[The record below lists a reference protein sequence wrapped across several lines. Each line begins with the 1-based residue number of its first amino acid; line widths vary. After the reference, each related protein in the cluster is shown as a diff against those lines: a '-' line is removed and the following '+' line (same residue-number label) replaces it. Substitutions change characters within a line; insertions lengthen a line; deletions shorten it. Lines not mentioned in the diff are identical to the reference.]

1 MSNIL
6 TYPGIPIVSGE
17 DLLIISDMGEDGNPT
32 RTVSVNVLGN
42 YIGAAGGGAGVSTVN
57 GVSGAVTLIGGNDIT
72 LSVVGQTITID
83 STAGGGTVTSVSAT
97 VTGGSAL
104 NVAVTNPTTTPAV
117 TFTWSGTNAQY
128 VNGAGVAVNI
138 NTLIAS
144 GALTLTTVGT
154 SGVSTL
160 LGSNLNIP
168 NYATG
173 GLVTSLTTVGT
184 TGASTLIAGVLNVPN
199 YADTTSFDVA
209 GNAGLLGTIT
219 KGGELGVYGGAGITS
234 IVSQPSPGSA
244 TASLSLTASGVISGS
259 YTNTALTVDTYGRIT
274 TATSG
279 AGYTSYVQLLSQ
291 GLTDPPTGAVLENSA
306 GLTAI
311 TWTRTSAGKYVGT
324 FGVSAPTDINKTT
337 IMIHSAA
344 KTSGGTIIVC
354 LTGVVNTTSFNLQ
367 VFDTSGT
374 FYDSQLLNSTLEIR
388 IYP

>member
-32 RTVSVNVLGN
+32 RTVSVDVLGN

-83 STAGGGTVTSVSAT
+83 STAGGGTVTSVSST
-97 VTGGSAL
+97 VAGSAL

-117 TFTWSGTNAQY
+117 AFTWSGTNAQY
-128 VNGAGVAVNI
+128 VNGAGNIANI

-144 GALTLTTVGT
+144 GALTLTTTGT
-154 SGVSTL
+154 SGAAAL

-209 GNAGLLGTIT
+209 GNIGLLGTVT
-219 KGGELGVYGGAGITS
+219 KGGELGIYGGTGITS
-234 IVSQPSPGSA
+234 TVSQPSAGSA

-291 GLTDPPTGAVLENSA
+291 DGLNAPTGDVLENSA

-311 TWTRTSAGKYVGT
+311 TWTRTSAGQYVGT
-324 FGVSAPTDINKTT
+324 FGASAPTDINKTT
-337 IMIHSAA
+337 IMVHSAF
-344 KTSGGTIIVC
+344 KSSGGTVSVS
-354 LTGVVNTTSFNLQ
+354 LAGVSATSFKLY

-374 FYDSQLLNSTLEIR
+374 FYDSQLMKSTLEIR

>member
-1 MSNIL
+1 MSNII
-6 TYPGIPIVSGE
+6 TYPGIPIVAGD
-17 DLLIISDMGEDGNPT
+17 DLMIISDTSVKGNPT
-32 RTVSVNVLGN
+32 RSVSIAQLGN
-42 YIGAAGGGAGVSTVN
+42 YIGATGGGAGVSTVN

-83 STAGGGTVTSVSAT
+83 STAGGGTVTSVSST
-97 VTGGSAL
+97 VAGGAL
-104 NVAVTNPTTTPAV
+104 NVAVTNPTTTPAI

-128 VNGAGVAVNI
+128 VNGAGNIANI

-144 GALTLTTVGT
+144 GALTLTTTGT
-154 SGVSTL
+154 SGAAAL

-209 GNAGLLGTIT
+209 GNIGLLGTVT
-219 KGGELGVYGGAGITS
+219 KGGELGIYGGTGITS
-234 IVSQPSPGSA
+234 TVSQPSAGSA

-274 TATSG
+274 TATNG
-279 AGYTSYVQLLSQ
+279 AGYTSYVQLLTQ
-291 GLTDPPTGAVLENSA
+291 GLTDPPTGPVLENTA
-306 GLTAI
+306 NLTAI

-324 FGVSAPTDINKTT
+324 FGASAPADIDKTT

-354 LTGVVNTTSFNLQ
+354 LTGVTNTTSFNLQ

>member
-32 RTVSVNVLGN
+32 RTVSVDVLGN

-83 STAGGGTVTSVSAT
+83 STAGGGTVTSVSST
-97 VTGGSAL
+97 VAGSAL

-117 TFTWSGTNAQY
+117 AFTWSGTNAQY
-128 VNGAGVAVNI
+128 VNGAGNIANI

-144 GALTLTTVGT
+144 GALTLTTTGT
-154 SGVSTL
+154 SGAAAL

-209 GNAGLLGTIT
+209 GNIGLLGTVT
-219 KGGELGVYGGAGITS
+219 KGGELGIYGGTGITS
-234 IVSQPSPGSA
+234 TVSQPSAGSA

-291 GLTDPPTGAVLENSA
+291 DGLNAPTGDVLENSA

-311 TWTRTSAGKYVGT
+311 TWTRTSAGQYVGT
-324 FGVSAPTDINKTT
+324 FGASAPTDINKTT
-337 IMIHSAA
+337 IMVHSAF
-344 KTSGGTIIVC
+344 KSSGGTVSVS
-354 LTGVVNTTSFNLQ
+354 LAGVSATSFKLY

-374 FYDSQLLNSTLEIR
+374 FYDSQLQKSTLEIR

>member
-32 RTVSVNVLGN
+32 RTVSVDVLGN

-83 STAGGGTVTSVSAT
+83 STAGGGTVTSVSST
-97 VTGGSAL
+97 VAGSAL

-117 TFTWSGTNAQY
+117 AFTWSGTNAQY
-128 VNGAGVAVNI
+128 VNGAGNIANI

-144 GALTLTTVGT
+144 GALTLTTTGT
-154 SGVSTL
+154 SGAAAL

-209 GNAGLLGTIT
+209 GNIGLLGTVT
-219 KGGELGVYGGAGITS
+219 KGGELGIYGGTGITS
-234 IVSQPSPGSA
+234 TVSQPSAGSA

-291 GLTDPPTGAVLENSA
+291 DGLNAPTGDVLENSA

-311 TWTRTSAGKYVGT
+311 TWTRTSAGQYVGT
-324 FGVSAPTDINKTT
+324 FGASAPTDINKTT
-337 IMIHSAA
+337 IMVHSAF
-344 KTSGGTIIVC
+344 KSSGGTVSVS
-354 LTGVVNTTSFNLQ
+354 LAGVSATSFKLY

-374 FYDSQLLNSTLEIR
+374 FYDSQLLKSTLEIR